1 MRDCDVIEIGAI
13 TGIKGIQMGSERSD
27 TRDLLSS
34 NFILTVNFHHYYY
47 IKLNNFYFVTTAMCP
62 NAHYLVKLMLRDKF

>member
-34 NFILTVNFHHYYY
+34 NFIVTVNSHNYKILSTFFF
-47 IKLNNFYFVTTAMCP
+47 IKLFFDNVS
-62 NAHYLVKLMLRDKF
+62 

>member
-47 IKLNNFYFVTTAMCP
+47 IE
-62 NAHYLVKLMLRDKF
+62 